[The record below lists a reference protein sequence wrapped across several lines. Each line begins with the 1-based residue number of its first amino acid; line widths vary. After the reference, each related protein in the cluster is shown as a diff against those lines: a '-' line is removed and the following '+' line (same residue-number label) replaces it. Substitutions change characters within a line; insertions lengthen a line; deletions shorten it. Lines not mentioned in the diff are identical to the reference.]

1 MTADELSRQLGLST
15 FMSGGD
21 LKVIASMIT
30 DGEKLGIG
38 SSVKY
43 DRGGGHLVA
52 TDSRL
57 IYASKFMLSTKTEV
71 FYYNKINHI
80 EYKGG
85 LLTGAI
91 KLTIGRK
98 VYEFDNLTKDIA
110 KRLVNYVNEQ
120 INNPAPKKQ
129 ADSGTKEN
137 AKSGDSYAELE
148 KLAKL
153 KEQGIITE
161 EEFTQKKKQILGI

>member
-1 MTADELSRQLGLST
+1 MTVDDLAKQLGLST
-15 FMSGGD
+15 FLSGGD
-21 LKVIASMIT
+21 LKVIASMISA
-30 DGEKLGIG
+30 GENIGVG
-38 SSVKY
+38 SSVKHE
-43 DRGGGHLVA
+43 GSGGHLVA

-57 IYASKFMLSTKTEV
+57 IYASKFMLSTKSEV
-71 FYYNKINHI
+71 FYYSKISHI

-98 VYEFDNLTKDIA
+98 VYEFDNLTKDVA
-110 KRLVNYVNEQ
+110 KRIVNYVNDQ
-120 INNPAPKKQ
+120 INNPTPKKQ
-129 ADSGTKEN
+129 ADSGTMEN